1 MKTNLP
7 KFEGRQVLAGTLRVT
22 GRTREHVGALALDEQ
37 VFLIVRGTVSQVAHS
52 EVSIDGAD
60 VFARVHTVKAD
71 ALQLVDRAAGE
82 RMLDEA
88 TALADERFGVVN
100 LFNQKDD

>member
-1 MKTNLP
+1 MKTALP
-7 KFEGRQVLAGTLRVT
+7 KFEGRQVLAGSLRLT
-22 GRTREHVGALALDEQ
+22 GKTRDKVGALALDEQ

-52 EVSIDGAD
+52 EVSIDGAT

-71 ALQLVDRAAGE
+71 ALMLLERDAGE
-82 RMLDEA
+82 KMLDEA
-88 TALADERFGVVN
+88 TMLADERFGVVN